1 MSKPSIFQLMAL
13 KKGADRTRLEQL
25 MARLRLE
32 HADLGERCRYINQV
46 AEEYEVDAGIN
57 EVAVRFDGPALAG
70 RRYLVQLMNMK
81 NAVIVK
87 QMDIEVKMDRLRNA
101 LQQLDVECRRF
112 DKLDTFQSERLQ
124 RESERSLQR
133 EEDGF
138 NLLHYNN
145 RKGND

>member
-1 MSKPSIFQLMAL
+1 MSKASVFQLMSL

-32 HADLGERCRYINQV
+32 HAELGERCRYINQV
-46 AEEYEVDAGIN
+46 AEEYEFDAGIT
-57 EVAVRFDGPALAG
+57 ETTVRFDGPALAG

-81 NAVIVK
+81 NAVIIK

-101 LQQLDVECRRF
+101 LQQLDVECQRF
-112 DKLDTFQSERLQ
+112 DKLDAFQSERLQ
-124 RESERSLQR
+124 RESDRRLQR

-145 RKGND
+145 RRGND